1 MRKCDSA
8 HAARAR
14 LPIDLLHSVKC
25 FAGPKDVW
33 RSLNKSVPKDSR
45 SGLSIDDSR
54 VAFARVQ
61 RVDGGVLRLAAVT
74 VNQDPNDE
82 QWAQE
87 LAARMK
93 SIDLAQSRVT
103 SVLPDGSY
111 QLLLVEVP
119 NVPAK
124 EINSAARWQIKDLL
138 DFPVDDTVV
147 QLFEMPEQSTRDS
160 KPMAYAVAT
169 RRSSIEKHA
178 ELLHGAGF
186 PLDTIDIPELCTRNI
201 ATLLPQDAD
210 GVAFFHFTET
220 HGILTVTRQG
230 VLYLVR
236 RIDIGRRAIKS
247 ASNVNFRE
255 DDFNVDLAV
264 SSVLEF
270 EESPDDHEGFSG
282 FTANSTQTE
291 LVSAI
296 VLEIQRSLDFYESHF
311 AYGPPSE
318 LVLSPGSDIG
328 GLARSLSEQLGV
340 SVSNLDLNKL
350 FHIQSALSPVG
361 QGACLLAV
369 GAALRSA
376 SLAA

>member
-1 MRKCDSA
+1 
-8 HAARAR
+8 
-14 LPIDLLHSVKC
+14 
-25 FAGPKDVW
+25 VW
-33 RSLNKSVPKDSR
+33 QPFKKSVSKDSR

-54 VAFARVQ
+54 VSFARVQ

-74 VNQDPNDE
+74 VDQDPNNE
-82 QWAQE
+82 KWAHQ

-93 SIDLAQSRVT
+93 RIDIEQSRVT
-103 SVLPDGSY
+103 WVLPDGSY

-119 NVPAK
+119 NVPAN

-147 QLFEMPEQSTRDS
+147 QLFKMPEQSTQDP

-169 RRSSIEKHA
+169 QRSSVEKHA

-201 ATLLPQDAD
+201 ATLLPQDAG

-230 VLYLVR
+230 VLYLIR

-247 ASNVNFRE
+247 ASNVNFNA

-264 SSVLEF
+264 TAVLEV
-270 EESPDDHEGFSG
+270 EESSGDQEGFSG

-291 LVSAI
+291 LISAI

-311 AYGPPSE
+311 AYGPPTE
-318 LVLSPGSDIG
+318 LVLSPGSDIA

-340 SVSNLDLNKL
+340 TVSNLDLNKL
-350 FHIQSALSPVG
+350 FQIQPALSPVG

>member
-1 MRKCDSA
+1 MWPSFK
-8 HAARAR
+8 
-14 LPIDLLHSVKC
+14 
-25 FAGPKDVW
+25 
-33 RSLNKSVPKDSR
+33 KSVANDSR

-61 RVDGGVLRLAAVT
+61 RVDGGAPRLTAVT
-74 VNQDPNDE
+74 VNQDPNIKK
-82 QWAQE
+82 WAHQ

-119 NVPAK
+119 NVPAN

-147 QLFEMPEQSTRDS
+147 ELFKMPEQSTRDP

-169 RRSSIEKHA
+169 RRSSIEEHA
-178 ELLHGAGF
+178 KLLHGAGF
-186 PLDTIDIPELCTRNI
+186 PLDVIDIPELCTRNI
-201 ATLLPQDAD
+201 ATLLPQDAG

-230 VLYLVR
+230 VLYLIR

-247 ASNVNFRE
+247 ASAV
-255 DDFNVDLAV
+255 DFTPEEMKFTAA
-264 SSVLEF
+264 LELQ
-270 EESPDDHEGFSG
+270 ESPDDYEGFSG

-296 VLEIQRSLDFYESHF
+296 VLEIQRSLDYYESHF
-311 AYGPPSE
+311 AYGPPTE
-318 LVLSPGSDIG
+318 LVLAPGSDIG
-328 GLARSLSEQLGV
+328 GLAKSLSEQLGV
-340 SVSNLDLNKL
+340 TVSNLDLNKL
-350 FHIQSALSPVG
+350 FQMQSALSPVG

>member
-1 MRKCDSA
+1 M
-8 HAARAR
+8 
-14 LPIDLLHSVKC
+14 
-25 FAGPKDVW
+25 W
-33 RSLNKSVPKDSR
+33 QSLKKKSVANDSR

-61 RVDGGVLRLAAVT
+61 RVDGGVLRLAALT
-74 VNQDPNDE
+74 VNQDANNE
-82 QWAQE
+82 KWAQQ
-87 LAARMK
+87 LAARMG
-93 SIDLAQSRVT
+93 SVDPAQSRVA

-119 NVPAK
+119 NVPAN

-147 QLFEMPEQSTRDS
+147 ELFKMPEQSTRAA

-169 RRSSIEKHA
+169 RRSSIQEHT

-186 PLDTIDIPELCTRNI
+186 SLDVIDIPELCTRNI

-230 VLYLVR
+230 VLYLIR
-236 RIDIGRRAIKS
+236 RIDIGRRAMKS
-247 ASNVNFRE
+247 AST
-255 DDFNVDLAV
+255 VDITSTDLE
-264 SSVLEF
+264 SSAVLEIQT
-270 EESPDDHEGFSG
+270 SPDDSDGYSG
-282 FTANSTQTE
+282 LTADSTRTE

-296 VLEIQRSLDFYESHF
+296 VLVIQRSLDYYESHF
-311 AYGPPSE
+311 DGGPPTE
-318 LVLSPGSDIG
+318 LVLAPDSDIG
-328 GLARSLSEQLGV
+328 GLAKSLNEQLGLT
-340 SVSNLDLNKL
+340 VSNLDLNKL
-350 FHIQSALSPVG
+350 FEMQSALSLVE

-369 GAALRSA
+369 GAALRSE

>member
-1 MRKCDSA
+1 MWQSFK
-8 HAARAR
+8 
-14 LPIDLLHSVKC
+14 
-25 FAGPKDVW
+25 
-33 RSLNKSVPKDSR
+33 KSVANDSR
-45 SGLSIDDSR
+45 SGLSIDHSR

-61 RVDGGVLRLAAVT
+61 RVAGGVLRLAAVT
-74 VNQDPNDE
+74 IVQDPNNE
-82 QWAQE
+82 MWAHQ

-119 NVPAK
+119 NVPAD

-147 QLFEMPEQSTRDS
+147 ELFKMPEQSSRDA

-169 RRSSIEKHA
+169 QRSSIKEHT
-178 ELLHGAGF
+178 ELLQGAGF
-186 PLDTIDIPELCTRNI
+186 ALDIIDIPELCTRNI

-220 HGILTVTRQG
+220 HAILTVTRQG

-247 ASNVNFRE
+247 ASNVNFRV
-255 DDFNVDLAV
+255 DDFNVDVA
-264 SSVLEF
+264 SSAVLEI
-270 EESPDDHEGFSG
+270 EESPDDHEGFSVI
-282 FTANSTQTE
+282 TANSTQTE

-296 VLEIQRSLDFYESHF
+296 VLEVQRSLDYYEGHF
-311 AYGPPSE
+311 DSGPPTE
-318 LVLSPGSDIG
+318 LVLAPGSDIG
-328 GLARSLSEQLGV
+328 GLAKMLNEQLGLT
-340 SVSNLDLNKL
+340 VSNLDFNKL
-350 FHIQSALSPVG
+350 FEMQSALSPTE

-369 GAALRSA
+369 GAALRSE